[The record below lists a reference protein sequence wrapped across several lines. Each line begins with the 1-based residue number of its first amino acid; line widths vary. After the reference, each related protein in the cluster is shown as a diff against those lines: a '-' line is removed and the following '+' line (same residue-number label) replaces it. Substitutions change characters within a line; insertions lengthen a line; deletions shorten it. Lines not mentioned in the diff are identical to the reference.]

1 MALVAAT
8 VVLAHGPVN
17 GVEPEAQAT
26 APLAGAAAGQSMPAP
41 DAETAVAEAIGAGTV
56 LKEMT
61 MDQVLSARGEPLRKQ
76 VIPPDAALWH
86 YADGEVAFSSGRVSY
101 VDLDPPQRQ
110 EALAPPSPKAAAPRR
125 IEKGAAAKAAQSA
138 DTAKVHAPGD
148 GFLALRSEPTIRR
161 GKRVLKIPHGTE
173 LTLGECVTRRDDGG
187 WCRTSYQG
195 RTGWVAEQFLV
206 RIK

>member
-1 MALVAAT
+1 MALLAAA
-8 VVLAHGPVN
+8 VVLAHDPVN
-17 GVEPEAQAT
+17 GTEPEAQAT
-26 APLAGAAAGQSMPAP
+26 PPLAGAAAGQTTPAL

-76 VIPPDAALWH
+76 VIPADAELWH

-101 VDLDPPQRQ
+101 VDLDRAQRR
-110 EALAPPSPKAAAPRR
+110 EALAPPSPKAPAPGRT
-125 IEKGAAAKAAQSA
+125 EKDAAAKATQRA
-138 DTAKVHAPGD
+138 DTARVDTPGD

-173 LTLGECVTRRDDGG
+173 LTLGECVMRRDDGG
-187 WCRTSYQG
+187 WCRTGYQG
-195 RTGWVAEQFLV
+195 RTGWVAEQYLV